1 MNKIFLV
8 SIFLIL
14 FSGLINAQILNQGEA
29 KKELEKRGLDEEDF
43 RLRMLEKGFDIENID
58 PNQILEIEQAMEQV
72 VREMDREMKVEEEKL
87 VELKTDS
94 LELDEKIEEI
104 KEEGVEEEIK
114 DRSDLSAERIKA
126 AVEGG
131 IPLEEA
137 IANELANS
145 DKKVLPPS
153 NIYGQHIF
161 RNKNI
166 AIYTPSE
173 DIRPPDT
180 YVLGPGDK
188 ITVVI
193 WGRSQENATFT
204 IEKDGSIRPTDMP
217 RINLK
222 GLTYSKAKSLL
233 QSRYAQN
240 FNFDPENFEVTIDY
254 SRTITVNILGE
265 AIESGS
271 FNLPATNT
279 AFNAL
284 VAAGGPSD
292 IGTVRNIKLIHPGGT
307 SSRVDVYAMMLDPTV
322 VNDFFL
328 QNNDYIFIPTADV
341 LVEVEGAVRRPFK
354 YELIE
359 GEGLKKLIQYAG
371 GFNENAYQSNI
382 QIKRFENDKEVI
394 VDVDFRTL
402 EKSGSDFKLLKGD
415 KIIVQEIPQEYDNF
429 VEVVGAVEFPGRF
442 QIEDGMKLKD
452 VIQKAVLLKGARRD
466 LAFLQRKNLDKSIK
480 WIKVNIGDDFVNID
494 LQAEDKIVIY
504 EQSRFV
510 DEQNF
515 IVEGAVRQPG
525 KQPFDES
532 QQLKISDALIM
543 AGGVVPDATDFAYIF
558 RKDPETRS
566 LLEYVRVDL
575 GDLTKNPNSN
585 DNIEIRP
592 FDSLVVYNYNSF
604 VDKSFVEIKGA
615 VRAEKRIPFDPT
627 LTLKDALTLSGGLKL
642 EASNSRIEVSRLNLN
657 TDDNSEQ
664 RTKVI
669 LVEIDDEYKTV
680 SGEPFMLQPFDLIL
694 VRKSPQFRMLRN
706 ITLKGEV
713 RYEGTYSITDDNERI
728 SDVIKRAGGLTE
740 EAFSEGATLFRIDDN
755 VGFVV
760 MALDEVMINK
770 KSKHNYILKEGDVI
784 EIPKIKDFVSIRGAT
799 KAKEIYPDRILK
811 TGQINVPYYKGK
823 TAKWYVDNFAAGI
836 GENGRRNLITV
847 EHPSGRLE
855 KTNDYVLFKKYP
867 EVKKGSIITIGEVD
881 IVKLEEENDK
891 KDVDWGKVFAD
902 AITQATSILA
912 LILLI
917 ESTN

>member
-1 MNKIFLV
+1 MNKILLV
-8 SIFLIL
+8 PIFLIL
-14 FSGLINAQILNQGEA
+14 FCGLLNAQILNQGEA
-29 KKELEKRGLDEEDF
+29 RKELEKRGLDEEDF

-58 PNQILEIEQAMEQV
+58 PNQILEIDQAMEEV
-72 VREMDREMKVEEEKL
+72 VREMDRDMKREEKEIVAL
-87 VELKTDS
+87 EQDS
-94 LELDEKIEEI
+94 LNLDEKVEEI

-114 DRSDLSAERIKA
+114 DRSDLSAERIKE
-126 AVEGG
+126 AVENG

-137 IANELANS
+137 IANELS
-145 DKKVLPPS
+145 TTDKKELPPS

-166 AIYTPSE
+166 AIFTPSE
-173 DIRPPDT
+173 DIRPPET

-193 WGRSQENATFT
+193 WGKSQENATFT
-204 IEKDGSIRPTDMP
+204 INKDGSIQPTDMP

-222 GLTYSKAKSLL
+222 GLTYQKARGLL
-233 QSRYAQN
+233 QSRYAQY

-271 FNLPATNT
+271 YNLPATNT

-292 IGTVRNIKLIHPGGT
+292 IGTVRNIKLIHPGGS
-307 SSRVDVYAMMLDPTV
+307 SSRVDIYAMMLDPTIV
-322 VNDFFL
+322 KDFFL
-328 QNNDYIFIPTADV
+328 QNNDYIFIPTADI
-341 LVEVEGAVRRPFK
+341 LVDVEGAVRRPFK

-382 QIKRFENDKEVI
+382 QIKRFEQDKEVI
-394 VDVDFRTL
+394 VDVDFRAL
-402 EKSGSDFKLLKGD
+402 ERSGSDFKILKGD
-415 KIIVQEIPQEYDNF
+415 KIIVQEIPKEYDNF
-429 VEVVGAVEFPGRF
+429 VEVIGAVEYPGRF
-442 QIEDGMKLKD
+442 QVEDGMKLKD
-452 VIQKAVLLKGARRD
+452 VIKKAVLLKGARTD
-466 LAFLQRKNLDKSIK
+466 LAFVQRKNLDNSIK

-494 LQAEDKIVIY
+494 LQAEDRIVIY

-515 IVEGAVRQPG
+515 IIDGAVRQPG
-525 KQPFDES
+525 VQPFDGS
-532 QQLKISDALIM
+532 QEMKISDALEM
-543 AGGVVPDATDFAYIF
+543 AGGVIPEATEFGYIF
-558 RKDPETRS
+558 RRDPETRS

-575 GDLTKNPNSN
+575 ATLIANPNSSEN
-585 DNIEIRP
+585 LEIRP
-592 FDSLVVYNYNSF
+592 FDSLVVYNYRSF
-604 VDKSFVEIKGA
+604 IDKSFVEIKGA
-615 VRAEKRIPFDPT
+615 VRDERRISFDPT
-627 LTLKDALTLSGGLKL
+627 LTLKDALTLAGGLKL
-642 EASNSRIEVSRLNLN
+642 EASNSRIEVSRVNFGG
-657 TDDNSEQ
+657 TNSE
-664 RTKVI
+664 RTKII
-669 LVEIDDEYKTV
+669 LLEVDETYQTL
-680 SGEPFMLQPFDLIL
+680 SGEPFLLQPFDLII
-694 VRKSPQFRMLRN
+694 VRKSPEFRMLRN

-713 RYEGTYSITDDNERI
+713 EYEGVYSITDNNEKI
-728 SDVIKRAGGLTE
+728 SDIIKRAGGLTE
-740 EAFSEGATLFRIDDN
+740 EAFASGATLFRIKDN
-755 VGFVV
+755 VGYVV
-760 MALDEVMINK
+760 MALDEVMVNS

-784 EIPKIKDFVSIRGAT
+784 EIPKKKDFVSIRGAS
-799 KAKEIYPDRILK
+799 KAKEIYPDKILK
-811 TGQINVPYYKGK
+811 TGQINVPFYKGK

-855 KTNDYVLFKKYP
+855 KTTDYVLFKKYP
-867 EVKKGSIITIGEVD
+867 HVEKGSIITIGEVD
-881 IVKLEEENDK
+881 VQKLEEENDK